1 MSPNLHVIYITNL
14 THAMP
19 HNNASALRNLG
30 IKAAKGEFIQLMD
43 DDERFEPDYL
53 ETSLHLWDHYHAKIR
68 KDFVLTPTLM
78 YRKT

>member
-1 MSPNLHVIYITNL
+1 MLNIRFITDINSPFFV
-14 THAMP
+14 M
-19 HNNASALRNLG
+19 NNASALRNLG

-43 DDERFEPDYL
+43 DDEWFEENYF
-53 ETSLHLWDHYHAKIR
+53 EQSLLFRENYYAKLN